1 MGRIWDIISPLTYTG
16 EKMLHTD
23 RLEQLNKQIVIGEK
37 ISILMDQS
45 QQLIDIVNVNQ
56 KEVNKLKEESDQ
68 LQTHMDNATDN
79 EPFPLQR

>member
-1 MGRIWDIISPLTYTG
+1 
-16 EKMLHTD
+16 MLHTD

-37 ISILMDQS
+37 ISIIMKQSDKLMDM
-45 QQLIDIVNVNQ
+45 LKENQ
-56 KEVNKLKEESDQ
+56 IEVSKLKEESDQ